1 MPLASNGDG
10 LWGHAVI
17 DLMKRGA
24 KLICVDPRI
33 TWLSTRAEIQLR
45 VRPGTDTALA
55 MAWLHVIINEGLYD
69 HDFVDRWCYGFDEFA
84 QRLNDPEKGMT
95 PEKAAEICEVPVE
108 DIYQAA
114 RRYATAKPATI
125 AWGLALDQNQ
135 NGNQAGQCI
144 VALMAIT
151 GNVDVPGGQII
162 AEAVSYTHLGGVPHG
177 RRRNCGRPWSG

>member
-1 MPLASNGDG
+1 
-10 LWGHAVI
+10 
-17 DLMKRGA
+17 
-24 KLICVDPRI
+24 
-33 TWLSTRAEIQLR
+33 
-45 VRPGTDTALA
+45 
-55 MAWLHVIINEGLYD
+55 
-69 HDFVDRWCYGFDEFA
+69 
-84 QRLNDPEKGMT
+84 MT
-95 PEKAAEICEVPVE
+95 PEKAAGICEVPVE

-162 AEAVSYTHLGGVPHG
+162 AEVAAAPVAEAGEA
-177 RRRNCGRPWSG
+177 RRRRGDQASDEAHRVGIILRPNCRRSCSAMTAIRSSATTCGRDTPIARSTPW